1 MAAASQDCQV
11 LVVDDD
17 QAIREMVS
25 AILED
30 EGYSVR
36 TAADGLEALA
46 AIDAIRDQDPEC
58 PRVMLL
64 DMRMPELDGW
74 GVARRLQER
83 GLRIPIVVMT
93 AARDARQWAG
103 EIGADAYL
111 AKPFQLDDLIEA
123 VTQLTGP
130 PR

>member
-1 MAAASQDCQV
+1 MAASQDCQV